1 MVWCENSCRV
11 SNRGDSNWQSTWELQ
26 AQWDDLKVL
35 ETKTWVIA
43 FFLLLSHPASSSVER
58 VHKCVMMLPLTAYR
72 CRLPSSKISGFV
84 KCYIMN
90 MNNLKSWLFSFFFSE
105 EGCYKY
111 PLEIFM
117 KITLNSNSG
126 RSKLHSVVF
135 DNARGAPRFIN
146 ALACHNFKWR
156 RFLFSHRWPPS
167 LFSNPLSVPAVE
179 SHQHQRR
186 GQHGSG
192 PILCSDGA

>member
-11 SNRGDSNWQSTWELQ
+11 SNRGDSNWQSTWELR
-26 AQWDDLKVL
+26 AQWYDLKVL
-35 ETKTWVIA
+35 ETKTCVTCVV
-43 FFLLLSHPASSSVER
+43 LLPSHPASPSVER
-58 VHKCVMMLPLTAYR
+58 VHKCIMMLPLTLYR
-72 CRLPSSKISGFV
+72 CHLPSSKSSGFV
-84 KCYIMN
+84 KSYIMN
-90 MNNLKSWLFSFFFSE
+90 VNNLKSWHFFSE

-117 KITLNSNSG
+117 EITLNSNC
-126 RSKLHSVVF
+126 RWLKLHSVVF